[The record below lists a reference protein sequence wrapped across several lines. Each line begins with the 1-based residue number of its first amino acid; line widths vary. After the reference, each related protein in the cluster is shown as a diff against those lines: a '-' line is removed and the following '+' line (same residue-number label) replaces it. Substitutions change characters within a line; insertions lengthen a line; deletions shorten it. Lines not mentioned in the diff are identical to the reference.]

1 MKQGV
6 LFLAVVSQGNSGKD
20 EVNHTFFNVLFYS
33 F

>member
-6 LFLAVVSQGNSGKD
+6 LFLAVAWQGNSGKD
-20 EVNHTFFNVLFYS
+20 EVNHTFFNVFLYS